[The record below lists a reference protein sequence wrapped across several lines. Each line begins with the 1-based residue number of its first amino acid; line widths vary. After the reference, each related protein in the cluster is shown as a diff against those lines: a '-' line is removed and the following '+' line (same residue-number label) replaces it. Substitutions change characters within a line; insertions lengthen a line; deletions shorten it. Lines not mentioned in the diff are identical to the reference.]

1 MSDGILDLHTEQ
13 LSELR
18 GNSLTESITA
28 SGGRTVLAS
37 VPSDGNLAGEAHH
50 IELARAFGA
59 DLVIL
64 GFIERV
70 WGGDGW
76 NFPSLGRYADLHHLA
91 RDTGRPIA
99 VLLESGDVPEPRR
112 ATPWNAQRLADQGA
126 AMICVTAGPTSSS
139 TCVEL
144 ARDIARIR
152 AVVGPDVAL
161 WSGRTSRGSGLF
173 NPSTPAVRPLLRLV
187 EAGSDGVLVGLPGPR
202 AMAAVE
208 QSVAAGLAA
217 HHAGALVTAVV
228 GAGGEAVGVDD
239 ITDQMLVAREMEADA
254 HLLGDLHSD
263 PPLHPELLYA
273 CSVALRGQDLTWQ
286 RMAKAGPG
294 TGSRP
299 ALTHPSSAAYGS
311 ALRLPQTG

>member
-13 LSELR
+13 LPELR

-37 VPSDGNLAGEAHH
+37 VASDGTLAGKAHH

-59 DLVIL
+59 DLVVL

-70 WGGDGW
+70 WGGDSW
-76 NFPSLGRYADLHHLA
+76 DLPSLGRYADLHALA

-99 VLLESGDVPEPRR
+99 VVLESGDVPEPRR

-126 AMICVTAGPTSSS
+126 AMICVTAGPTSSA
-139 TCVEL
+139 TCAEL
-144 ARDIARIR
+144 ARDITRIR

-161 WSGRTSRGSGLF
+161 WSGRTPRGGLLD
-173 NPSTPAVRPLLRLV
+173 PSTSTVRSLLRLV
-187 EAGSDGVLVGLPGPR
+187 EAGSDGVLVALPGPR
-202 AMAAVE
+202 AKAAVE
-208 QSVAAGLAA
+208 QAVAGGLAA
-217 HHAGALVTAVV
+217 RRAGAVVAAVV
-228 GAGGEAVGVDD
+228 GAGGVEVHVDD
-239 ITDQMLVAREMEADA
+239 MTDQMLAAREMGADA
-254 HLLGDLHSD
+254 HLLGGLHSD
-263 PPLHPELLYA
+263 APASPELLYA
-273 CSVALRGQDLTWQ
+273 YSVALRGQDLTWQ

-294 TGSRP
+294 STP
-299 ALTHPSSAAYGS
+299 LTAPSSAGRGS